1 MRAARPMGVY
11 YDMPFDDYHAVDA
24 VSASGLLCRACNTML
39 GQMLDKDLKRY
50 GIQTAKAEG
59 AA

>member
-11 YDMPFDDYHAVDA
+11 YNMPFDDYHAVDA

-39 GQMLDKDLKRY
+39 GAALDVPETLRL
-50 GIQTAKAEG
+50 G
-59 AA
+59 AAYLERA